1 MYLNINSSR
10 YLGLVT
16 TQMSCCFYSVTLLRK
31 PIWSCNSNVFLSLY
45 SKYTK
50 LIGYDW
56 MRTTYIQQKL
66 RNQTFLEMNLLTLRA
81 WFTFKSNPS
90 SKKNGTYHIL
100 HLQYQEG
107 LTTETWWWP
116 AHQILRSTNQYLISS
131 YVSFTTSIHLQYLT
145 SSVASS
151 SATSTT
157 AWQFQVNPLQNLI
170 RYPSKMGRSSIFFQP
185 FTTRYVNL
193 FGDMYAVH
201 LSHVSTNNHLTNLPW
216 TSHPFQHDWLEQT
229 SSKTK
234 S

>member
-116 AHQILRSTNQYLISS
+116 AHRKINQPVFDIFICIFHHQHPSTIS
-131 YVSFTTSIHLQYLT
+131 HLF
-145 SSVASS
+145 SC
-151 SATSTT
+151 
-157 AWQFQVNPLQNLI
+157 
-170 RYPSKMGRSSIFFQP
+170 IFFGHFYHSLTISGESCSERDKISIQNGKVFHIFP
-185 FTTRYVNL
+185 TIHHAICQFVWGYVC
-193 FGDMYAVH
+193 G
-201 LSHVSTNNHLTNLPW
+201 W
-216 TSHPFQHDWLEQT
+216 
-229 SSKTK
+229 
-234 S
+234 